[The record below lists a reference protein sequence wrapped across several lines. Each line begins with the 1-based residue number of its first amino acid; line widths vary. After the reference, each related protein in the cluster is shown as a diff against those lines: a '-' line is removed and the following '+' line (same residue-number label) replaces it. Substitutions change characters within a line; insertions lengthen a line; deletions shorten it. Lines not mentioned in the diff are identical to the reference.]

1 MPHYI
6 VVGDFSANIT
16 EYGIALF
23 EGETELQTIPKLS
36 PCKEDVESLTAMLN
50 ELSIE
55 PCHFEDIV
63 EDYLTDFTI

>member
-6 VVGDFSANIT
+6 VVGDFSASIT

-36 PCKEDVESLTAMLN
+36 PCKEDIESLAAMLN

-63 EDYLTDFTI
+63 EDYLTDFSI